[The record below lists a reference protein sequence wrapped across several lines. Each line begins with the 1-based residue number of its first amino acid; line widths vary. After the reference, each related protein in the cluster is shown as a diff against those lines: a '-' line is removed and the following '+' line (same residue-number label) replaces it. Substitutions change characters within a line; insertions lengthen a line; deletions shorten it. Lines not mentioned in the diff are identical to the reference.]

1 MALRAIGRA
10 PVHLGARDP
19 ARAAAL
25 SARLDLPVG
34 TPQQALDADWV
45 FVCVK
50 DDAIAPLCAGL
61 RWQGQL
67 AIHCSGATEL
77 DALAPATRRA
87 GFHPLQL
94 FADPLPTPDAA
105 LAAFRG
111 IRVGIEGDADGE
123 LAALARALGAECLPL
138 RAGERAR
145 YHAAAN
151 AAASGLLAPLSLATQ
166 AWQQALGLNEGDAL
180 AALLPLAQ
188 GTLAAVARQGLAGAL
203 SGPLARGDESVLRR
217 HLSALEGTQRGDY
230 RALLQALLPLAER
243 SGRLDARQMQVLRE
257 LIAPPG

>member
-25 SARLDLPVG
+25 AARLDLPVG

-94 FADPLPTPDAA
+94 FADPLPDAAAA

-111 IRVGIEGDADGE
+111 VRIGIEGDEDGQ
-123 LAALARALGAECLPL
+123 LAALAAALGARCLPL
-138 RAGERAR
+138 RAGQRAR

-151 AAASGLLAPLSLATQ
+151 AAASGLLAPLALATQ
-166 AWQQALGLNEGDAL
+166 AWRQALGLDEAEAL

-188 GTLAAVARQGLAGAL
+188 GTLSAVARQGLAGAL

-217 HLSALEGTQRGDY
+217 HLAALDGAQRDEY

-243 SGRLDARQMQVLRE
+243 SGRLDAAQLQALRA
-257 LIAPPG
+257 LLVAGD